1 MLCKRCG
8 AEVGDANFCPSC
20 GAQVARAESENP
32 YAVGT
37 QFQTV
42 GPVAD
47 AADAP
52 ELPGF
57 FRAYGMFWEKFASVK
72 GRASRREFW
81 FVVIWQL
88 IVAFALFFLSF
99 GLLFADARPLVGS
112 VYAQEEIV
120 EEETTP
126 REDDEDEEFVNYG
139 PFFGL
144 ELFIPIIF
152 IGILYLLTNFIPF
165 LCLVVRRLHDANV
178 SGWAALLLFIPF
190 LIPFLGRFWRTLL
203 LIVGLL
209 PPTKGPNKYGPAP
222 TKRVNA

>member
-1 MLCKRCG
+1 MSYCEQCG
-8 AEVGDANFCPSC
+8 AALGGANFCPSC
-20 GAQVARAESENP
+20 GAQVAPLEAENP
-32 YAVGT
+32 YAVGS
-37 QFQTV
+37 QMQAV
-42 GPVAD
+42 GPVVAD
-47 AADAP
+47 ADAP

-81 FVVIWQL
+81 FVVVWQP

-112 VYAQEEIV
+112 VCAQEETE

-139 PFFGL
+139 PFAGL
-144 ELFIPIIF
+144 ELLPIVFVGIPC
-152 IGILYLLTNFIPF
+152 LLINFTPF

-178 SGWAALLLFIPF
+178 SGGATLLFLIPF
-190 LIPFLGRFWRTLL
+190 LIPFLGRFWWTLL

>member
-1 MLCKRCG
+1 MPYCEKCG
-8 AEVGDANFCPSC
+8 VEVDDANFCPSC
-20 GAQVARAESENP
+20 GTQVAPCEPENP

-37 QFQTV
+37 QTQAV
-42 GPVAD
+42 GAVVAD
-47 AADAP
+47 ADAP

-88 IVAFALFFLSF
+88 IVAFSLFFLSF

-112 VYAQEEIV
+112 VYAQEETIA
-120 EEETTP
+120 
-126 REDDEDEEFVNYG
+126 DEEFVNVG

-144 ELFIPIIF
+144 ELFIPIVF
-152 IGILYLLTNFIPF
+152 IGIPYLLTNFIPF

-178 SGWAALLLFIPF
+178 PGWAALALFV
-190 LIPFLGRFWRTLL
+190 PFLGRLRLALL
-203 LIVGLL
+203 LLVGVVT
-209 PPTKGPNKYGPAP
+209 PTDGPNKYGPAP
-222 TKRVNA
+222 AKRVHA

>member
-20 GAQVARAESENP
+20 GAQVARAEAENP

-37 QFQTV
+37 QFQSV

-88 IVAFALFFLSF
+88 IVAFSLFFLSF

-112 VYAQEEIV
+112 VYAQEETIA
-120 EEETTP
+120 
-126 REDDEDEEFVNYG
+126 DEEFVNVG

-144 ELFIPIIF
+144 ELFIPIVF
-152 IGILYLLTNFIPF
+152 IGIPYLLTNFIPF

-178 SGWAALLLFIPF
+178 PGWAALALFIPF
-190 LIPFLGRFWRTLL
+190 LGRLRLALL
-203 LIVGLL
+203 LLVGVVT
-209 PPTKGPNKYGPAP
+209 PTDGPNKYGPAP
-222 TKRVNA
+222 AKRVHA